1 VRLDRRRILQLATGA
16 NAFLLGA
23 RTVLA
28 QAYPLRPVHILVGF
42 APGGTG
48 DIIARL
54 IGQFLSERFGQQFVV
69 ENRPG
74 GGGNIAAEAVTR
86 SAPDGYTLLWVSTAN
101 AVNTTLYGTVNFD
114 LIRDVA
120 PVAGLIRSHLVMQS
134 NPSLPAKTLPELI
147 AYARA
152 HPGKVSMASPGNG
165 TSPHLAGE
173 LFKMMTG
180 LDIVHVPYRGGGP
193 ALIDLMAGHVQ
204 ILFTNLPTQEYVKA
218 GKLRSLAVT
227 SANRVAA
234 LPDVPAISEFVPGYE
249 ATAWYGLGATKNTP
263 PAIIA
268 TLNREIN
275 ASLVDPGFTARLAA
289 LDGIVI
295 PGLPSDFGKL
305 IAAETD
311 KWAKVVK
318 FANIK
323 PE

>member
-1 VRLDRRRILQLATGA
+1 MKRRTFLRLAASAGALPAASRIAWTQS
-16 NAFLLGA
+16 
-23 RTVLA
+23 
-28 QAYPLRPVHILVGF
+28 YPTRPVRIVVGF

-48 DIIARL
+48 DILARL
-54 IGQFLSERFGQQFVV
+54 IGQFLSERFGLQFVV

-101 AVNTTLYGTVNFD
+101 AVNTTLYNNVNFD

-120 PVAGLIRSHLVMQS
+120 PVAGIIRSHLVMQS
-134 NPSLPAKTLPELI
+134 NPSLPAKTLPEFI

-152 HPGKVSMASPGNG
+152 NPGKVSMASPGNG

-204 ILFTNLPTQEYVKA
+204 ILFTNLPTEEYVKA
-218 GKLRSLAVT
+218 GRLRTLAVT

-249 ATAWYGLGATKNTP
+249 ATAWYGLGVTKNTP

-275 ASLVDPGFTARLAA
+275 ASLVDSGFTARLAA

-295 PGLPSDFGKL
+295 PGSPSDFGKL
-305 IAAETD
+305 IATETD